1 MTTYAK
7 KAFLLLTVLCAVQ
20 FASAQTHADAFA
32 AMQTENWD
40 KAIEIYT
47 ALAKA
52 NPTDQTA
59 LLTLGNVW
67 LSKGDKD
74 KAKANFEA
82 AFNAKPEG
90 PLAFIANGRVLLL
103 QNNMAEADKQ
113 FAKAAKSG
121 KKDVAALRQIGES
134 YLYTTPG
141 VKPNFTRAEELLK
154 AAVDA
159 GSKDVTAIM
168 TLGYCYKEMPN
179 GGLAAQQYELAE
191 SLDQKNPLIKFMLA
205 KVYKAAKLPDRFVTY
220 CDKAIAVAPNYTLAL
235 RAKAEYFYYA
245 RKWEQATQ
253 SYKDLVA
260 KGAEVTV
267 EDEMQL
273 ANCLFISK
281 DYKGCSELVEKIIK
295 KDGSKNY
302 LRRLLGYCYY
312 ETSEYQKGL
321 EIMNDYFTK
330 VTPDKELATDYLY
343 WGRMKVKTKGDTLAA
358 IENMKKGIKKDSSQ
372 WVVYKEIGEL
382 YYAKK
387 QNCDASASYLMY
399 LDSVPKPDPTEI
411 YKLGLAQYYCRE
423 DSMRYVKAEQ
433 TFLKLAEL
441 VPKATL
447 GWQWAAK
454 SAVKQDP
461 DVEKNPELV
470 AQFGRAKSYFDKY
483 IEVASAD
490 KEKNKKGLIEA
501 YEYITYYHYNKAD
514 VEQVKTNAMKLL
526 ELDPA
531 NPTGTELMKAA
542 ESGNI
547 VPGAPTPQ
555 STPVAT
561 PVNGGGGKG

>member
-7 KAFLLLTVLCAVQ
+7 KAFLILSVLCTVQ
-20 FASAQTHADAFA
+20 FVSAQTHADALTA
-32 AMQTENWD
+32 TQTENWD

-47 ALAKA
+47 ALVKA
-52 NPTDQTA
+52 NPADQTA

-67 LSKGDKD
+67 LVKGDKD

-90 PLAFIANGRVLLL
+90 PLAYIANGRVLLL

-113 FAKAAKSG
+113 FAKAAKYG

-134 YLYTTPG
+134 YLYTMPG

-159 GSKDVTAIM
+159 GSKDITAIM
-168 TLGYCYKEMPN
+168 TLGYCYKEIPN

-191 SLDQKNPLIKFMLA
+191 SLDPKNPLIKFMIA
-205 KVYKAAKLPDRFVTY
+205 KVYKAAKLPDRFLLY
-220 CDKAIAVAPNYTLAL
+220 CDKTIAVAPNYTLAL
-235 RAKAEYFYYA
+235 RAKAEYFYYG

-253 SYKDLVA
+253 AYKDLIA

-267 EDEMQL
+267 DDEMQL

-302 LRRLLGYCYY
+302 LRRLLAYCYY
-312 ETSEYQKGL
+312 ETGEYPKGL
-321 EIMNDYFTK
+321 EIMNDYFKK

-343 WGRMKVKTKGDTLAA
+343 WGRLQIKTKSDTIAA
-358 IENMKKGIKKDSSQ
+358 IGNLKKGIKKDSSQ

-387 QNCDASASYLMY
+387 QNCDASASYQMY
-399 LDSVPKPDPTEI
+399 LDSVSKPEPTEI
-411 YKLGLAQYYCRE
+411 YKLGLAQYYCKD
-423 DSMRYVKAEQ
+423 DSLRYVKAEK
-433 TFLKLAEL
+433 TFLRLSEL

-461 DVEKNPELV
+461 DVEKHPELV
-470 AQFGRAKSYFDKY
+470 GEFGRAKNYFDKY
-483 IEVASAD
+483 IEVAVVD
-490 KEKNKKGLIEA
+490 KEKNKKGLVEA

-514 VEQVKTNAMKLL
+514 VEQVKANATKLL
-526 ELDPA
+526 EIDPT
-531 NPTGTELMKAA
+531 NPTGTELLKAA
-542 ESGNI
+542 ESGTI

-555 STPVAT
+555 AT
-561 PVNGGGGKG
+561 PVTTPGGGGKG

>member
-7 KAFLLLTVLCAVQ
+7 KALLLLSVLYTVQ
-20 FASAQTHADAFA
+20 FVSAQTHADALTA
-32 AMQTENWD
+32 TQTENWD
-40 KAIEIYT
+40 KAIEIYS

-52 NPTDQTA
+52 NPADQTA

-67 LSKGDKD
+67 LAKGDKD

-90 PLAFIANGRVLLL
+90 ALAFIANGRVLLL
-103 QNNMAEADKQ
+103 QNNVAEADKQ
-113 FAKAAKSG
+113 FAKAAKAG

-134 YLYTTPG
+134 YLYAMPG

-154 AAVDA
+154 AAIDA
-159 GSKDVTAIM
+159 GSKDITAIM
-168 TLGYCYKEMPN
+168 TLGYCYKEIPN

-191 SLDQKNPLIKFMLA
+191 SLDPKNPLIKFMIA
-205 KVYKAAKLPDRFVTY
+205 KVYKSAKLPERFLLY
-220 CDKAIAVAPNYTLAL
+220 CDKTIAVAPNYTLAL

-253 SYKDLVA
+253 AYKDLIA

-267 EDEMQL
+267 DDEMQL

-281 DYKGCSELVEKIIK
+281 DYKGCSDLVEKIIK

-312 ETSEYQKGL
+312 ETGEYQKGL
-321 EIMNDYFTK
+321 EIMNGYFQK
-330 VTPDKELATDYLY
+330 VTPDKELATDYFY
-343 WGRMKVKTKGDTLAA
+343 MGRLQIKTKSDTIVA
-358 IENMKKGIKKDSSQ
+358 IGNLKKGIKKDSSQ
-372 WVVYKEIGEL
+372 WAVYKEIGEL

-387 QNCDASASYLMY
+387 QTCDASVSYLMY
-399 LDSVPKPDPTEI
+399 LDSVSKPEPTEI
-411 YKLGLAQYYCRE
+411 YKLGLAQFYCRE
-423 DSMRYVKAEQ
+423 DSMRYVTAEK
-433 TFLKLAEL
+433 TFVKLSEMM
-441 VPKATL
+441 PKATL

-461 DVEKNPELV
+461 DVEKHPELV
-470 AQFGRAKSYFDKY
+470 GQFGRAKNYFDKY
-483 IEVASAD
+483 IEVAAVD
-490 KEKNKKGLIEA
+490 KEKNKKGLVEA

-514 VEQVKTNAMKLL
+514 VEQVKANAMKLL
-526 ELDPA
+526 EIDPT

-555 STPVAT
+555 AT
-561 PVNGGGGKG
+561 PVTTPNGGGGKG